1 MKTETSFLGK
11 LCKKVLSTVLSVL
24 LVFGTFGSTVAFA
37 IDGGSITN
45 PTVTIEADGNI
56 DTPVNLESNGT
67 VTCGTWYTAAPD
79 TSFKISSEGEGYY
92 VVESYNCGN
101 PKISFGNFTA
111 DDCGS
116 VTYHDN
122 YDFFAYMYLTEYD
135 LEYETGVVSTYS
147 DQNIVFRVL
156 YMADVCPEN
165 TDVTDGGYAYD
176 ISKIQNI
183 ELSVVRDIYANF
195 EDVSNAFQ
203 ALITFENGTE
213 FVYDMCYGYDSNIS
227 YENYEIYTYL
237 VDWFVNDWSFE
248 CADSTATPG
257 TVSVKVTCTQGF
269 EYSGEFNVNVVESP
283 VDRIEVRNNL
293 THYDY
298 ETENIWNLDKEGYS
312 IDNLDLVIHYK
323 DGTQIDVKEWYQNN
337 DYACCSYDGKSMFYE
352 FGEAPEYGYETY
364 RNHRHSIYFKAD
376 QADTDWTAGNSYPVT
391 VEYLGVSATY
401 YVEIIENP
409 VASIEFVPAKPIELV
424 FGVDGYISERYDEQS
439 DSWVEFFEYDY
450 DIGQEGNIFR
460 VNYSD
465 GRTVDYTYSSNSRNF
480 CDKDGNVLEDFSVND
495 NQSGYPWDSAGE
507 YSIEIGYMGR
517 VCNVPV
523 TVVENPVESI
533 EFVSAEPIEVMY
545 ETDGY
550 WSNRY
555 NNETHVHEYYF
566 RYSYSLYKDGNII
579 TVNFT
584 DGRSVDY
591 VYVSYKW
598 GFFDSDGNELV
609 DFSTDDTQYENHWAN
624 VGTYS
629 ATVSYMG
636 RECQVPVKV
645 TESPVASINFIPAE
659 PFKAAYEY
667 DGYVESRYN
676 ADTDEYED
684 YFRYSYFDCSKG
696 DVLEVTYKDGSVT
709 RFVSED
715 GSFDFGDGF
724 VVSCFDTQQTSPWK
738 ETGTYYATVK
748 YMGAS
753 CQIPVVIYDSAY
765 PHLKYSVVD
774 GKAYITGVKNNFD
787 GDNLEIPNELDGY
800 TVVGLSDYV
809 VPWDI
814 KNISLPASL
823 VSISSKAFY
832 GCNNLETITVESGNT
847 AYESYNGVL
856 YTKGKTEIVKI
867 PEKFSGELYI
877 PATFKE
883 QDFEGTDL
891 SGATSVVVDKN
902 NPYIVYENGVLYNI
916 DKTRVITATSQVSAN
931 YTMPATVK
939 EIHSSAFV
947 NNSVLQSVKISSSVV
962 SISYSTFAGCSALK
976 SVELPRNLE
985 KIEYNA
991 FSGCTSLQNITMPA
1005 SLRSIGYHAFSNTT
1019 SLKSVSLNNGLQTVD
1034 FSAFSHS
1041 GLESVVIPGSVEIIQ
1056 SSTFYCCENLTS
1068 VTIGNG
1074 VNAIE
1079 YDAFEDCTKLSSVSI
1094 PDSVTSINSTA
1105 FDNTAYVNT
1114 ESNWVNGV
1122 LYINNHLI
1130 RASKTLSG
1138 SYSIKQGTVN
1148 IADSA
1153 FYDCNNVT
1161 SVTIP
1166 NGLRNIG
1173 NCAFEN
1179 CGKITSFTAPESV
1192 ETVGYGAFR
1201 SCSKLQ
1207 SVEIGNPDAVLGS
1220 GAFADCG
1227 SLSQISLANGLKE
1240 IPYAC
1245 FSGSAI
1251 TSLKL
1256 PDTVTDIGYMA
1267 FSGSE
1272 KLAEIDLPANLQ
1284 HLGGHAFGGTKWYAD
1299 QPNGVIY
1306 LDNFLYGYKAN
1317 CPDKLSIKAG
1327 TRGIAAYALDNSSVS
1342 EVTIPDSVEYINEY
1356 AFYTCTNLK
1365 SVEIPGNI
1373 KEIGKYAFGYYEKDG
1388 SNPIKIDG
1396 FVIKGYNGSV
1406 AEQYAKDNGFE
1417 FVPLQCNHINTTVVN
1432 AKKATCT
1439 ESGYTGDK
1447 VCTDCGTVVKAGSKI
1462 NALGHK
1468 SSDWITDKN
1477 ATVDA
1482 AGAKHKECTVCKV
1495 VLEKAT
1501 IPQLKCAAPKLT
1513 KVEST
1518 GSGVKVTWSKTA
1530 GADSYI
1536 VYRKTYSNGKWS
1548 GWSAIKS
1555 GISSSAT
1562 SYTDATAKSG
1572 VYYIYTVRAKNE
1584 AGLGSF
1590 DSTGLKIKFLATPK
1604 LSSISNGS
1612 GKVTVKWGK
1621 VTGASSY
1628 TVYRKTYSKGKW
1640 SSWTK
1645 IGTTKNTYYNDTKV
1659 SSGKNYKYTVRATS
1673 GDYSSYF
1680 NTSGLKIK
1688 YLAVVSLKSAT
1699 SQKAGVKVTWGKVTG
1714 AKGYEVYR
1722 RTYSKGKWSGWTKI
1736 KTISSGSTVSYTDKS
1751 AKKGVTYKYTVRA
1764 ISDSNKGYYNTS
1776 GLQVKDK
1783 Y

>member
-11 LCKKVLSTVLSVL
+11 LYKKVLSTVLSVL

-213 FVYDMCYGYDSNIS
+213 FVYDMCYAYDSNIS

-293 THYDY
+293 IHYDY
-298 ETENIWNLDKEGYS
+298 ETEKIWNLDKEGYS

-323 DGTQIDVKEWYQNN
+323 DGTQIDVKEWCQNH
-337 DYACCSYDGKSMFYE
+337 DYSYCSYDGKSMFYE
-352 FGEAPEYGYETY
+352 FGEAPEYGYKTLF
-364 RNHRHSIYFKAD
+364 NHRHSIYFKAN

-409 VASIEFVPAKPIELV
+409 VESIEFIPAKPIELIYEVDGYTRYEYNDETGEETPFFYYELEIERDGNVLRVNYTDGSSTDYTYSTDNWGFFDENGNTLESYSVGDTQYSEHWSSLGDYSGELTYMNRTCAIPVSVVENPVESIEFIPANPIELIYEVDGCKDGYYDSDSDSYVEFFRYEYKVKQVGNIFRVNYNDGTTVDYVFDSEQWEFVDENGNTISSPRNNDTQSDNPWSTTGTYYFNVYYMGKSCQVPVTVIENPVASIEFVPAKPIELIC
-424 FGVDGYISERYDEQS
+424 GVDGYISERYDEQS
-439 DSWVEFFEYDY
+439 DSWVEFFRYSY
-450 DIGQEGNIFR
+450 NIGQEGNIFR

-465 GRTVDYTYSSNSRNF
+465 GRTVDYTYSSNFRNF

-545 ETDGY
+545 ETDGC
-550 WSNRY
+550 WNSRY
-555 NNETHVHEYYF
+555 NDETHVHEYYF
-566 RYSYSLYKDGNII
+566 RYSYNLYKDGNII

-591 VYVSYKW
+591 VFDSYNW

-609 DFSTDDTQYENHWAN
+609 DFSIDDTQYENHWAN

-676 ADTDEYED
+676 ADTDEFED

-696 DVLEVTYKDGSVT
+696 DVLEVTYKDGNVT

-774 GKAYITGVKNNFD
+774 GKAYITGVKNNFA

-916 DKTRVITATSQVSAN
+916 DKTKVITATSEVSAN

-1034 FSAFSHS
+1034 FSAFH
-1041 GLESVVIPGSVEIIQ
+1041 
-1056 SSTFYCCENLTS
+1056 
-1068 VTIGNG
+1068 
-1074 VNAIE
+1074 
-1079 YDAFEDCTKLSSVSI
+1079 
-1094 PDSVTSINSTA
+1094 TA
-1105 FDNTAYVNT
+1105 D
-1114 ESNWVNGV
+1114 
-1122 LYINNHLI
+1122 L
-1130 RASKTLSG
+1130 
-1138 SYSIKQGTVN
+1138 
-1148 IADSA
+1148 
-1153 FYDCNNVT
+1153 
-1161 SVTIP
+1161 
-1166 NGLRNIG
+1166 
-1173 NCAFEN
+1173 
-1179 CGKITSFTAPESV
+1179 
-1192 ETVGYGAFR
+1192 
-1201 SCSKLQ
+1201 
-1207 SVEIGNPDAVLGS
+1207 NP
-1220 GAFADCG
+1220 
-1227 SLSQISLANGLKE
+1227 
-1240 IPYAC
+1240 
-1245 FSGSAI
+1245 
-1251 TSLKL
+1251 
-1256 PDTVTDIGYMA
+1256 
-1267 FSGSE
+1267 
-1272 KLAEIDLPANLQ
+1272 
-1284 HLGGHAFGGTKWYAD
+1284 
-1299 QPNGVIY
+1299 
-1306 LDNFLYGYKAN
+1306 
-1317 CPDKLSIKAG
+1317 
-1327 TRGIAAYALDNSSVS
+1327 
-1342 EVTIPDSVEYINEY
+1342 
-1356 AFYTCTNLK
+1356 
-1365 SVEIPGNI
+1365 
-1373 KEIGKYAFGYYEKDG
+1373 
-1388 SNPIKIDG
+1388 
-1396 FVIKGYNGSV
+1396 
-1406 AEQYAKDNGFE
+1406 
-1417 FVPLQCNHINTTVVN
+1417 
-1432 AKKATCT
+1432 
-1439 ESGYTGDK
+1439 
-1447 VCTDCGTVVKAGSKI
+1447 
-1462 NALGHK
+1462 
-1468 SSDWITDKN
+1468 
-1477 ATVDA
+1477 
-1482 AGAKHKECTVCKV
+1482 
-1495 VLEKAT
+1495 
-1501 IPQLKCAAPKLT
+1501 
-1513 KVEST
+1513 
-1518 GSGVKVTWSKTA
+1518 
-1530 GADSYI
+1530 
-1536 VYRKTYSNGKWS
+1536 
-1548 GWSAIKS
+1548 
-1555 GISSSAT
+1555 
-1562 SYTDATAKSG
+1562 
-1572 VYYIYTVRAKNE
+1572 
-1584 AGLGSF
+1584 
-1590 DSTGLKIKFLATPK
+1590 
-1604 LSSISNGS
+1604 
-1612 GKVTVKWGK
+1612 
-1621 VTGASSY
+1621 
-1628 TVYRKTYSKGKW
+1628 
-1640 SSWTK
+1640 
-1645 IGTTKNTYYNDTKV
+1645 
-1659 SSGKNYKYTVRATS
+1659 
-1673 GDYSSYF
+1673 
-1680 NTSGLKIK
+1680 
-1688 YLAVVSLKSAT
+1688 
-1699 SQKAGVKVTWGKVTG
+1699 
-1714 AKGYEVYR
+1714 
-1722 RTYSKGKWSGWTKI
+1722 
-1736 KTISSGSTVSYTDKS
+1736 
-1751 AKKGVTYKYTVRA
+1751 
-1764 ISDSNKGYYNTS
+1764 
-1776 GLQVKDK
+1776 
-1783 Y
+1783 